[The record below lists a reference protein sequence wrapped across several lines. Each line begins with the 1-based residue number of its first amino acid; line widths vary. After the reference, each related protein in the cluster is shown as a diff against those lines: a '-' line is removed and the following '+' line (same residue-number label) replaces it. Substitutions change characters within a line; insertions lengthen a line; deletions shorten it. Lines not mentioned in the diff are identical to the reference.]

1 MIEAPEEI
9 RREGEEEVEARE
21 ERDGEEEEE
30 EKNEEEIVEKGV
42 KVEKVDE
49 PADDGD
55 LRVVKFPS
63 ETSWKEE

>member
-21 ERDGEEEEE
+21 ESEGEEVEEEEE
-30 EKNEEEIVEKGV
+30 EEEIGEKGK
-42 KVEKVDE
+42 KVGKFDE
-49 PADDGD
+49 PVDDGD

-63 ETSWKEE
+63 ETSW